1 MTDIKQLS
9 EKLKHN
15 YLKRATLKLKG
26 HNFFSSALRK
36 VNKVIRALEEGAH
49 DYLSQAFIE
58 QATNRAADINNYDT
72 YEKQVLGAYE
82 MYNGTSTYGAEL
94 LGAIIDA
101 RVSFIGGE
109 GISISAE
116 KPATE
121 DFLKQ
126 FIKDNRLDGSR
137 FIDTIRTGELEGKN
151 LLILN
156 KDMKKESKV
165 KITSFR
171 WKTHK
176 YVVHADGYDKEEI
189 TSITYKKDGMD
200 DVELK
205 ENYVFVRLGGTWDK
219 VNDTPPKIAKVLTD
233 IENFSRAKYD
243 SRKSNHLFGRVTP
256 WMQTES
262 DPEAAQFR
270 DAVQSGQ
277 WEIGDGYAGSGMLHL
292 VAPDSD
298 ASKVIYDEMV
308 TLLRIISTG
317 TSIPIHWLAHPDLMS
332 NRATAENLIEVV
344 KAGTQLER
352 KSWEEA
358 LEVVFRKAMDIA
370 VNSGWDNDIIG
381 PFEVKLPFV
390 SLAEIKTIVD
400 ALKKSVDSKYIS
412 VETYQQK
419 LPGIDPDI
427 EKKRLEAQRKEE
439 AERAPDLTNQQTGT
453 TISNNEED
461 TENV

>member
-26 HNFFSSALRK
+26 HNRFSPALRK
-36 VNKVIRALEEGAH
+36 VNKEIKALEEGAL
-49 DYLSQAFIE
+49 DYMSQASIE
-58 QATNRAADINNYDT
+58 QSTNRAADENNYNT
-72 YEKQVLGAYE
+72 YEKQVVGAYE
-82 MYNGTSTYGAEL
+82 MYNGISTYGAEL

-101 RVSFIGGE
+101 RVAFIGGE
-109 GISISAE
+109 GVSISADN
-116 KPATE
+116 PSTE
-121 DFLKQ
+121 DFLNQ
-126 FIKDNRLDGSR
+126 LIKDNRLDGSR

-151 LLILN
+151 LLILS

-176 YVVHADGYDKEEI
+176 YVVHADGYDKEEV
-189 TSITYKKDGMD
+189 TSITYKKNGMD
-200 DVELK
+200 EEELK

-219 VNDTPPKIAKVLTD
+219 VNDTPSKIAKVLTD

-256 WMQTES
+256 WMQTDENS
-262 DPEAAQFR
+262 EAAKFR
-270 DAVQSGQ
+270 DAVQSGE

-292 VAPDSD
+292 VAPGSD

-308 TLLRIISTG
+308 MQLRIISTG

-352 KSWEEA
+352 KTWEEA
-358 LEVVFRKAMDIA
+358 LEVVFRKAMDMA
-370 VNSGWDNDIIG
+370 VDSGWSNDIIG
-381 PFEVKLPFV
+381 DFEVKLPFV
-390 SLAEIKTIVD
+390 SLAEIVAIVE
-400 ALKKSVDSKYIS
+400 ALKASVDSKYIS
-412 VETYQQK
+412 VETFQQK

-427 EKKRLEAQRKEE
+427 EKKRLESQRKEE
-439 AERAPDLTNQQTGT
+439 AERAPDLTSQQTGT
-453 TISNNEED
+453 IIPDNEIIKE
-461 TENV
+461 